1 MKQEDG
7 TSGICVGDISLS
19 GGIPSPTYHCNCSDI
34 LLHSSPSLPPPLPLS
49 PSPPLSNLRFH
60 ISSTLNPREEIRFLQ
75 YCNRSYRQ
83 HFRRRRS
90 RVCRLHQLFRWA
102 WSQTS
107 LAGGESHHPGNGLV
121 HILPAA
127 VCVWSLSSRVL
138 RSPVHRDL
146 S

>member
-19 GGIPSPTYHCNCSDI
+19 LAAFL
-34 LLHSSPSLPPPLPLS
+34 LLHITVIALTSYCILHLLFLPLS